1 MKKILLIA
9 VVFISSFT
17 QAQQEIKVDLLDAL
31 AFKTLELSYEYYTS
45 ESSSIGVSALFNF
58 EKKSA
63 DFKYNEE
70 RMITPYFRHYFTN
83 NSNWNYFGEVFL
95 GINTGEREIK
105 GTIGPGGGTPTTYK
119 KYTDG
124 ALGIAIGSKYVS
136 SGGFVV
142 DVYGG
147 LGRNMFTSESRSIV
161 PRVGINLGYRF

>member
-1 MKKILLIA
+1 MKKILLVA

-17 QAQQEIKVDLLDAL
+17 QAQQEVKVDLLDAL
-31 AFKTLELSYEYYTS
+31 AFKTLEFSYEYYTS
-45 ESSSIGVSALFNF
+45 ERSSVGVSALFNF

-83 NSNWNYFGEVFL
+83 NRNWNYFGEIFL
-95 GINTGEREIK
+95 GINTGEKEIDIDGSAVK
-105 GTIGPGGGTPTTYK
+105 QYK
-119 KYTDG
+119 EYTDG
-124 ALGIAIGSKYVS
+124 ALGIAIGSKYIS
-136 SGGFVV
+136 SGGFIV

-161 PRVGINLGYRF
+161 PRVGINVGYRF